1 MKSRHAMLSFPVPQ
15 FLGRTEA
22 DMTAHGHGEQLELF
36 REVLTRRARL
46 QIYAMMGLTDPK
58 QMDKL
63 QRARAAD
70 IADAMGYDRAI
81 KSRRKGEKRDH
92 LVFDEYIYSQIMDT
106 GLTLRRKPIEVFTRE
121 PAGVTKNGR
130 RKWRTGIVELSI
142 LQEFGFT
149 YEDDEGNPIIFE
161 TLKKDEKDKWIK
173 YEIKNE
179 DGTIR
184 QPPGPPLYYIAVT
197 DEKGNVIKNDDG
209 TIRRRPANGLQ
220 YRWSSRFAELSQ
232 DRGTSWIIYL
242 ETVKILRRYLKKPVS
257 FDLMEKTL
265 FWRGEGQAEISH
277 DRLIEHLNIRSRDTK
292 RVQATIDE
300 AFADMLKEGII
311 DKPVTVREAG
321 YYKPTPKTNRPR
333 RKDKVYQ
340 WHRAAKWQ
348 PGRKLIAVAEDRPEA
363 VNEGKPES
371 MKS

>member
-1 MKSRHAMLSFPVPQ
+1 MKSRQAAPSFLVPQ
-15 FLGRTEA
+15 FLGRAEA
-22 DMTAHGHGEQLELF
+22 DMTAHGHGEQLDAF
-36 REVLTRRARL
+36 RETLTRRRRL

-63 QRARAAD
+63 QRAKAAD
-70 IADAMGYDRAI
+70 MADAMGYDRVI
-81 KSRRKGEKRDH
+81 RRRKDGKDH
-92 LVFDEYIYSQIMDT
+92 LVFNESVYSQIEDT
-106 GLTLRRKPIEVFTRE
+106 GLALRRKPIEVFTRE
-121 PAGVTKNGR
+121 PVGVMKNGR
-130 RKWRTGIVELSI
+130 RKWRTGIVELAI
-142 LQEFGFT
+142 LQEFGFY
-149 YEDDEGNPIIFE
+149 YEDEDGNPISLDS
-161 TLKKDEKDKWIK
+161 LKKDEKDKLIK
-173 YEIKNE
+173 YE
-179 DGTIR
+179 
-184 QPPGPPLYYIAVT
+184 QPEGPPLYAIPAT

-242 ETVKILRRYLKKPVS
+242 EAVKILRRYLKKPVS
-257 FDLMEKTL
+257 FDLMDKTL

-277 DRLIEHLNIRSRDTK
+277 DKLIEHLNIRSRDTK

-348 PGRKLIAVAEDRPEA
+348 PGRKLIAVAEDRLEA
-363 VNEGKPES
+363 VNEGKTEI

>member
-15 FLGRTEA
+15 FLGRAEA
-22 DMTAHGHGEQLELF
+22 DMTARGHGEQLDAF
-36 REVLTRRARL
+36 RETLTRRRRL

-81 KSRRKGEKRDH
+81 KSRRKGGKRDH
-92 LVFDEYIYSQIMDT
+92 LVFDQYIYKQIEDT
-106 GLTLRRKPIEVFTRE
+106 GLKLRRKPIEVFTRE
-121 PAGVTKNGR
+121 PVGVMKNGR
-130 RKWRTGIVELSI
+130 RKWRTGLVELSI
-142 LQEFGFT
+142 LQEFGFY
-149 YEDDEGNPIIFE
+149 YEDEDGNPISLDS
-161 TLKKDEKDKWIK
+161 LKKDEKDKLIK
-173 YEIKNE
+173 YDADK
-179 DGTIR
+179 
-184 QPPGPPLYYIAVT
+184 GPPLYAIPAV
-197 DEKGNVIKNDDG
+197 DEKGNVIKNKDG
-209 TIRRRPANGLQ
+209 TTRRHPANGLL

-242 ETVKILRRYLKKPVS
+242 EAVKILRRYLKKPVS
-257 FDLMEKTL
+257 FDLMDKTL

-277 DRLIEHLNIRSRDTK
+277 DKLIEHLNIRSRDTK

-333 RKDKVYQ
+333 WKDKVYQ

-348 PGRKLIAVAEDRPEA
+348 PGRKLIAVAEDRLEA
-363 VNEGKPES
+363 VNEGKTEI